1 MNEVERRNELF
12 ADAMSN
18 LMNDKL
24 GISIDLLNELIDL
37 DSGDKLAV
45 LARGSVY
52 LKMSDT
58 KNAIDDFNRA
68 IEIDSNHPK
77 AYHLRGLAHEMAGD
91 DDEALKDFNRA
102 IDIDS
107 EYGAAFYSRASLL
120 TKMGQED
127 SALEDMKMVNHL
139 SNLNIESFANENN
152 VWRSRQLQV
161 EEAVRCTVKLAVLDP
176 T

>member
-1 MNEVERRNELF
+1 MEISDNRNELF
-12 ADAMSN
+12 ASAMSN
-18 LMNDKL
+18 LMNEKFDLSLDILSKL
-24 GISIDLLNELIDL
+24 INV
-37 DSGDKLAV
+37 DSGDKLSY

-52 LKMSDT
+52 LKLSDS

-68 IEIDSNHPK
+68 LEIDSNHPK

-91 DDEALKDFNRA
+91 DDEALRDFNRA
-102 IDIDS
+102 IEIDS

-152 VWRSRQLQV
+152 VWRSRQLQL
-161 EEAVRCTVKLAVLDP
+161 EEAMESEMHR
-176 T
+176 

>member
-1 MNEVERRNELF
+1 MKNSDRKNDLF
-12 ADAMSN
+12 ASAMSN
-18 LMNDKL
+18 LMKDKL
-24 GISIDLLNELIDL
+24 GVSIDLLNELIDA
-37 DSGDKLAV
+37 DSDDKLAF

-58 KNAIDDFNRA
+58 KKAINDFSRA
-68 IEIDSNHPK
+68 IEIDANHPK

-91 DDEALKDFNRA
+91 SDEALLDFNRA
-102 IDIDS
+102 TDIDA

-161 EEAVRCTVKLAVLDP
+161 EEAMESEMHR
-176 T
+176 

>member
-1 MNEVERRNELF
+1 MEIIMKNTERKNELF
-12 ADAMSN
+12 ANAISN
-18 LMNDKL
+18 LMNEKL
-24 GISIDLLNELIDL
+24 DVSINFLNELIDS
-37 DSGDKLAV
+37 DSNDKLAF

-58 KNAIDDFNRA
+58 ENAIDDFNRTL
-68 IEIDSNHPK
+68 EIDSKHPK

-91 DDEALKDFNRA
+91 NDEALLDFNRA
-102 IDIDS
+102 IDIDA

-161 EEAVRCTVKLAVLDP
+161 EEAMESEMHR
-176 T
+176 

>member
-1 MNEVERRNELF
+1 MKNSDRKNDLF
-12 ADAMSN
+12 ASAMSN
-18 LMNDKL
+18 LMKDKL
-24 GISIDLLNELIDL
+24 GVSIDILNELIDA
-37 DSGDKLAV
+37 DPDDKLAF

-52 LKMSDT
+52 LKMSKT

-68 IEIDSNHPK
+68 LEIDPNHPK

-91 DDEALKDFNRA
+91 SDEALLDFNRA
-102 IDIDS
+102 IDIDA

-161 EEAVRCTVKLAVLDP
+161 EEAMESEMHR
-176 T
+176 

>member
-1 MNEVERRNELF
+1 MKNTDRKKDLF
-12 ADAMSN
+12 ASAMSN
-18 LMNDKL
+18 LMKDKH
-24 GISIDLLNELIDL
+24 GVSIDLLNELIDA
-37 DSGDKLAV
+37 DSDDKLAF

-68 IEIDSNHPK
+68 LEIDSKHPK
-77 AYHLRGLAHEMAGD
+77 AYHLRGLAYEMAGD
-91 DDEALKDFNRA
+91 NDEALLDFNRA
-102 IDIDS
+102 IDIDA

-161 EEAVRCTVKLAVLDP
+161 EEAMESEMHR
-176 T
+176 